1 MNYYKHQLR
10 FAETAPNKFLVAH
23 STGTGKTYTGLLVA
37 SQRTKSCMIVCPKG
51 VKSKWA
57 NDIKNY
63 PDTTFVVV
71 TKEELRRDWTLLPKY
86 EGIIIDECHHFSSI
100 KSQLHKNLIKYIK
113 KHNVQ
118 YVWGMTATPY
128 RREPFNIFALAKIHG
143 HDWNYITFRSIFYRE
158 QYFGRKC
165 VWVPKKGVENDVAN
179 LIKKIGDVVSFEE
192 CADLPDIQHEIE
204 YFEKTK
210 EQVDAIFALESTE
223 ANPLTYYL
231 REHQICSGVGA
242 KTAKFD
248 RILDLADTTPKLAVF
263 CRYTGQIEAIKALL
277 EENNHK
283 VYVINGETKDKSKTA
298 QDADNALKCVV
309 IIQMDSAEGFE
320 LPSVNVI
327 VFASMSYSYLSYVQS
342 MGRFVRIN
350 KQNHPKLFIYLIT
363 SKSIDEDVYKNLLA
377 KQDFDLAIYAK
388 SRGKISN

>member
-10 FAETAPNKFLVAH
+10 FAETAPNKYLVAH

-37 SQRTKSCMIVCPKG
+37 SKRTKSCMIVCPKG
-51 VKSKWA
+51 VRSKWME
-57 NDIKNY
+57 DIKNY
-63 PDTTFVVV
+63 PDTIFQIV
-71 TKEELRRDWTLLPKY
+71 TKEELRRDWNIIPKY

-100 KSQLHKNLIKYIK
+100 RSQLHKNLLKYIK

-118 YVWGMTATPY
+118 YIWGMTATPY

-143 HDWNYITFRSIFYRE
+143 HNWDYMKFRYTFYRE

-165 VWVPKKGVENDVAN
+165 VWLPKKGMEDDVSKLVKA
-179 LIKKIGDVVSFEE
+179 IGDVVSFEE
-192 CADLPDIQHEIE
+192 CADLPEIQHKREH
-204 YFEKTK
+204 FDLTADQTRAFK
-210 EQVDAIFALESTE
+210 ELELTE
-223 ANPLTYYL
+223 ANPLTYYM
-231 REHQICSGVGA
+231 RKHQICSGVGA

-248 RILDLADTTPKLAVF
+248 YILDLVDTTPKLAIF

-277 EENNHK
+277 EANNHK
-283 VYVINGETKDKSKTA
+283 VFVINGETKDKSATA
-298 QDADNALKCVV
+298 RDADNALKCVV

-342 MGRFVRIN
+342 MGRFIRIN
-350 KQNHPKLFIYLIT
+350 KQNHPKLFVYLLT
-363 SKSIDEDVYKNLLA
+363 RGTIDEDVYKNLLA
-377 KQDFDLAIYAK
+377 KKDFDLAIYAK
-388 SRGKISN
+388 SRSKISD